1 MAAGPFR
8 GEPFPWDDTLSF
20 VVGRLGLAPSAYWAM
35 TPRELSVVLAPHVG
49 GPAPL
54 RAADL
59 AALAARYPDRPP
71 A

>member
-1 MAAGPFR
+1 M
-8 GEPFPWDDTLSF
+8 SF
-20 VVGRLGLAPSAYWAM
+20 VVGRLGLAPAAYWAM
-35 TPRELSVVLAPHVG
+35 TPRELSVVLAPHV